1 MNIDKTRQT
10 VDNIIEMWNK
20 KDYKS
25 RQYARGKLKMSQ
37 WFMKNKTYNFLAE
50 KMDMPLLAELPEETT
65 ITEQVENQDMLKEAQ
80 KIFGGKIIK

>member
-50 KMDMPLLAELPEETT
+50 KMDMPLLAEIPNETT

>member
-1 MNIDKTRQT
+1 
-10 VDNIIEMWNK
+10 VDNIIELWNK

-50 KMDMPLLAELPEETT
+50 KMDMPLLAEISDETT

-80 KIFGGKIIK
+80 KVFGGKIIK

>member
-1 MNIDKTRQT
+1 MNIDKTKET
-10 VDNIIEMWNK
+10 VDNIIELWNK

-50 KMDMPLLAELPEETT
+50 KMDMPLLAEISDETT

-80 KIFGGKIIK
+80 KVFGGKIIK